1 MNRQYGWVSEYR
13 RNKFFEGQRRR
24 KEKAMAKSYTE
35 KDIFDVPKTIA
46 VMLDLDGT
54 CDNIDDEKAKTF
66 LAQIDF
72 LRQKFE
78 AQTATISISTHYDN
92 SNSMKKVLDILSRN
106 LPSCVKI
113 GLNFYYGGIY
123 DYERKEEIPKEDR
136 FNSDKVET
144 FTRYFVNR
152 IGCNNQWFAIIDDM
166 LVDTYKK
173 FQDDRPMLAA
183 RPSLID
189 GREMARNNF
198 MSIATMTRGIDGV
211 IEILS
216 TYIEYTKGLTRFQIM
231 EKQRSMITH
240 LSSWDLVGKIRKRD
254 YAYLVRYFQEG
265 FADKD
270 DYSDALEWFFYTN
283 SDIMPS
289 KEELINLRTIFGLL
303 HQHFQTINEQE
314 SIAKLLK
321 IQSKFESSSN

>member
-1 MNRQYGWVSEYR
+1 MNKQYGWVSEYQR
-13 RNKFFEGQRRR
+13 KKFFEGQRKR
-24 KEKAMAKSYTE
+24 KEKAMAQAYAV
-35 KDIFDVPKTIA
+35 KDIFDIPRTIA

-54 CDNIDDEKAKTF
+54 CDNIDDEKAQIF
-66 LAQIDF
+66 IAQIDL
-72 LRQKFE
+72 LRRRFKAE
-78 AQTATISISTHYDN
+78 TATISISTHYDN
-92 SNSMKKVLDILSRN
+92 SADMKKVLDILSRN

-144 FTRYFVNR
+144 FTNYFVNR

-189 GREMARNNF
+189 GREIARNNF

-216 TYIEYTKGLTRFQIM
+216 TYIENTRNLTRSQIM

-240 LSSWDLVGKIRKRD
+240 LSSWDLVEKIKKRD

-283 SDIMPS
+283 CNQMPS
-289 KEELINLRTIFGLL
+289 KEELIHLRTIFGLL
-303 HQHFQTINEQE
+303 HQHFQAINEQE
-314 SIAKLLK
+314 SLAKLLK
-321 IQSKFESSSN
+321 LQSKFETSSN